1 MLYEFNNGLN
11 YINIRDM
18 KKEHLTVGL
27 ITLKELKENND
38 LFGFSSSTIKDCE
51 EENQKYR
58 NTIDIYD
65 LYSFGIMTVINAADD
80 LTIKDRIGFYI
91 KKNLFLL
98 VEIIDDDKSVQNIL
112 KFAVERYHH
121 SAMTL
126 EKVIFSVFESLIN
139 NDRKVLEHIEYHID
153 ELEDMIISGKV
164 EQNFNGE
171 ILVLKKRLLI
181 LKNYYEQIIDV
192 GEELQENENDIFM
205 EENLRYFKMFT
216 DKATRL
222 SNNVQMLRD
231 KLVQLRDAYN
241 AALDYNLN
249 SIMKMF
255 TVVTTIFL
263 PLTLIV
269 GWYGMNF
276 TTMPELTWK
285 YGYVSVIVLSIIV
298 VIGIFWYFNK
308 KKFL

>member
-1 MLYEFNNGLN
+1 MLYEFNNGLKN
-11 YINIRDM
+11 IKIRDI

-27 ITLKELKENND
+27 ITLKQLKENND
-38 LFGFSSSTIKDCE
+38 LFKFSSATINDCE
-51 EENQKYR
+51 EENHKYR

-65 LYSFGIMTVINAADD
+65 GYSFGIMTVINAADD
-80 LTIKDRIGFYI
+80 LSIKDRIGFYI
-91 KKNLFLL
+91 KNNLFLL
-98 VEIIDDDKSVQNIL
+98 VEIMDNDKSVQKIL
-112 KFAVERYHH
+112 EYAVKRYHYTT
-121 SAMTL
+121 MTL
-126 EKVIFSVFESLIN
+126 EKVIFSVFENLIN
-139 NDRKVLEHIEYHID
+139 NDRKVLEQIEYHID
-153 ELEDMIISGKV
+153 EMEDVLIAGNVNK
-164 EQNFNGE
+164 NFNGE
-171 ILVLKKRLLI
+171 ILVLKKRLLG

-192 GEELQENENDIFM
+192 GEELQENENDIFA
-205 EENLRYFKMFT
+205 EEDLRYFKMFT

-222 SNNVQMLRD
+222 SNNVQMLRE
-231 KLVQLRDAYN
+231 KLVQLRDAYH

-285 YGYVSVIVLSIIV
+285 YGYVGVIVLSIVV
-298 VIGIFWYFNK
+298 VIGILWYYK
-308 KKFL
+308 KKKLL

>member
-1 MLYEFNNGLN
+1 M
-11 YINIRDM
+11 
-18 KKEHLTVGL
+18 
-27 ITLKELKENND
+27 
-38 LFGFSSSTIKDCE
+38 
-51 EENQKYR
+51 
-58 NTIDIYD
+58 
-65 LYSFGIMTVINAADD
+65 
-80 LTIKDRIGFYI
+80 
-91 KKNLFLL
+91 
-98 VEIIDDDKSVQNIL
+98 
-112 KFAVERYHH
+112 
-121 SAMTL
+121 
-126 EKVIFSVFESLIN
+126 
-139 NDRKVLEHIEYHID
+139 LEHIEYHID